1 MTQIPAKPLLAVWW
15 EALVTPDEAA
25 RLVVEPDAG
34 RGLSRFLT
42 VVIALLYALYGAG
55 MGLFRGAFPAAVSAA
70 KLPMLYLLS
79 LAVALPAFYVLNCLA
94 GPRLGLRGVS
104 RLLLLAVSANAAA
117 LASYAPVAWF
127 FALTTGRAEYEFIVL
142 MHVVVF
148 AVSGILS
155 ILVIG
160 VVFRATAR
168 RLGMRFRPAFLFG
181 WAALYGVVGSQMSW
195 VLRPWIGSYE
205 VPYTVLRS
213 IEGSFFESVF
223 QLIRSV
229 IMAPPSP

>member
-1 MTQIPAKPLLAVWW
+1 MTQSSTKSLLAVWW
-15 EALVTPDEAA
+15 EALVTPDVGA
-25 RLVVEPDAG
+25 RLVVEQGAAP
-34 RGLSRFLT
+34 GLLRFLT

-55 MGLFRGAFPAAVSAA
+55 MGLFRGAFPAVVSAA
-70 KLPMLYLLS
+70 KLPMLNLLT

-127 FALTTGRAEYEFIVL
+127 FALTTGRAEYRFIVL

-160 VVFRATAR
+160 VIFRATAR
-168 RLGMRFRPAFLFG
+168 RLGMHFRPAFLFG
-181 WAALYGVVGSQMSW
+181 WAALYGIVGSQMSW
-195 VLRPWIGSYE
+195 VLRPWIGSYAG
-205 VPYTVLRS
+205 PYTVLRP

-223 QLIRSV
+223 HLIR
-229 IMAPPSP
+229 